1 MNSIALKGISKQF
14 GDTIALKDI
23 SLYFEENKIYGL
35 LGRNGAGKSTMLNI
49 IANRLFADSGEVTV
63 NGLAAAEND
72 QAQQLIYLMS
82 EQTLYPESM
91 KIQEVFKWT
100 KNFYPNFDL
109 AYAQNLA
116 AKFGLDTKKKVRSL
130 STGYGSIFKII
141 VALSV
146 NTPYVLLDEP
156 VLGLDANHRDMFYKL
171 LIEKYSKSPST
182 FIISTHLIEEVS
194 SVIEDIIIIKNG
206 TIIKNES
213 CESLLSKGYT
223 VSGKASQVDAFIE
236 GKEVIG
242 IDRLGGLKTAH
253 IIGDLDRCQV
263 PDSLEVTKLDL
274 QKLFIQLTTS

>member
-91 KIQEVFKWT
+91 KIREVFKWT

-109 AYAQNLA
+109 AYAQNLT
-116 AKFGLDTKKKVRSL
+116 AKFGLDTRKKVRSL

-194 SVIEDIIIIKNG
+194 SVIEDIVIIKNG

-242 IDRLGGLKTAH
+242 VDRLGGLKTAH
-253 IIGDLDRCQV
+253 IIGDLDRRQV
-263 PDSLEVTKLDL
+263 PDTLEVTKLDL
-274 QKLFIQLTTS
+274 QKLFIQLTNS

>member
-100 KNFYPNFDL
+100 KNFYPTFDL

-242 IDRLGGLKTAH
+242 IDRLGGLKTAR

-263 PDSLEVTKLDL
+263 PASLEVTKLDL
-274 QKLFIQLTTS
+274 QKLFIQLTNS